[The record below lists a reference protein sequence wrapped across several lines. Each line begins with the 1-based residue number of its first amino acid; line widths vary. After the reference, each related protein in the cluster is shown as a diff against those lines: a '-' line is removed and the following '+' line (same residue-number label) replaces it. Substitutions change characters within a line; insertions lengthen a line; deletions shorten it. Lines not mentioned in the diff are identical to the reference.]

1 MAEYGSVTSR
11 EPWPGGVRFTVRNG
25 LNANIALSQKCQQGT
40 RGGCTGMTF
49 RANSGSLRAVLASK
63 YAKLH
68 LAPTRHHLF
77 LKAILLKFNA
87 RTALDQEDIILGCYC
102 LKKPGRPSGQID
114 LAFTPRSVTDQLVKG
129 EHCVAIIVEG
139 LELRNSATR
148 HSSRVIEG

>member
-1 MAEYGSVTSR
+1 
-11 EPWPGGVRFTVRNG
+11 
-25 LNANIALSQKCQQGT
+25 
-40 RGGCTGMTF
+40 MTF

-87 RTALDQEDIILGCYC
+87 RTALDQEDIILGCYY
-102 LKKPGRPSGQID
+102 LKKPGRLSGQID

-139 LELRNSATR
+139 LELRKVCNAAFVQGHRGIGIPTPDI
-148 HSSRVIEG
+148 RVLA